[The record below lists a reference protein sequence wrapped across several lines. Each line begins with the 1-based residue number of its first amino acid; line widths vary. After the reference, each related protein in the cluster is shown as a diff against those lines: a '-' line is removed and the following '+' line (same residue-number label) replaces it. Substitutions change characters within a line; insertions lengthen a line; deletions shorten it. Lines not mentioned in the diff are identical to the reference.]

1 MSANHH
7 HSADTQTGRAF
18 LISLVLNSIIVLAE
32 IIFGTMAQ
40 SMALLADA
48 GHTSIDLLGLILSW
62 AAFRMSKILPKG
74 RFTYGLKRSTVLA
87 TLLSGLLLLL
97 ATGGIAWEALLRF
110 REPSSVNGS
119 VVMIVAAV
127 ALVVNGLSAWNL
139 MPGSRK
145 DLNVRGAFLHL
156 LSDAGVSAGVILSG
170 ALVMFTGWNWVDPLT
185 SLLIAVFIGAGTWKL
200 FSEAIALSMDA
211 VPEGIDI
218 AKIQNF
224 LTRQPGVTGVHD
236 LHVWAMSTTENALSA
251 HLVIP
256 GHSDP
261 DQILAELGEGLHEQ
275 FEISHTTF
283 QIESGAT
290 PLPCLQTA
298 CDNQQ
303 RSS

>member
-18 LISLVLNSIIVLAE
+18 LISLVLNSIIVIAE
-32 IIFGTMAQ
+32 IAFGTAAH

-48 GHTSIDLLGLILSW
+48 GHTSMDLVGLILSW
-62 AAFRMSKILPKG
+62 AAFRMSKVRPAG

-87 TLLSGLLLLL
+87 TLLSGLLLLF
-97 ATGGIAWEALLRF
+97 ATGGIAWEAILRF
-110 REPSSVNGS
+110 REPAGVNGTI
-119 VVMIVAAV
+119 VMMVAAV

-170 ALVMFTGWNWVDPLT
+170 GLVLLTGWNWIDPVT
-185 SLLIAVFIGAGTWKL
+185 SLLIAIFIGIGTWRL
-200 FSEAIALSMDA
+200 FSEAIALSLDA
-211 VPEGIDI
+211 VPEGIDL
-218 AKIQNF
+218 AKIQDF
-224 LTRQPGVTGVHD
+224 LASQPAVSGVHD

-256 GHSDP
+256 GVGNP
-261 DQILAELGEGLHEQ
+261 DKILAELGEGLHEK
-275 FEISHTTF
+275 FEITHTTF

-298 CDNQQ
+298 CDTKPA
-303 RSS
+303 

>member
-18 LISLVLNSIIVLAE
+18 LISLVLNSIIVIAE
-32 IIFGTMAQ
+32 IAFGTAAN

-48 GHTSIDLLGLILSW
+48 GHTSMDLVGLILSW
-62 AAFRMSKILPKG
+62 AAFRMSKVRPAG

-87 TLLSGLLLLL
+87 TLLSGLLLLF
-97 ATGGIAWEALLRF
+97 ATGGIAWEAILRF
-110 REPSSVNGS
+110 REPAGVNGTI
-119 VVMIVAAV
+119 VMMVAAV
-127 ALVVNGLSAWNL
+127 ALVVNALSAWNL

-170 ALVMFTGWNWVDPLT
+170 GLVLLTGWNWIDPVT
-185 SLLIAVFIGAGTWKL
+185 SLLIAIFIGIGTWRL
-200 FSEAIALSMDA
+200 FSEAIALSLDA
-211 VPEGIDI
+211 VPEGIDL
-218 AKIQNF
+218 AKIQDF
-224 LTRQPGVTGVHD
+224 LASQPGVSGVHD

-256 GHSDP
+256 GVSNSDK
-261 DQILAELGEGLHEQ
+261 ILAELGEGLHEK
-275 FEISHTTF
+275 FEITHTTF

-298 CDNQQ
+298 CDTKPA
-303 RSS
+303 